1 MLLYKSFE
9 TLKLTPFEFQIVS
22 YQSLFSKRKIDCQC
36 NYKTIFFP
44 LALTH
49 STVKLIARVEPSSDV
64 AYCGATVET
73 VACFSVKPPNQS
85 IADTE
90 LNDASGRTKA
100 QNVGVAVIK
109 DNANGVVLDNVSPT
123 NNDELDRFDSNVACQ
138 DRREEFPLGK
148 TGTTMFM

>member
-1 MLLYKSFE
+1 VQW
-9 TLKLTPFEFQIVS
+9 T
-22 YQSLFSKRKIDCQC
+22 
-36 NYKTIFFP
+36 KTGTKP
-44 LALTH
+44 A
-49 STVKLIARVEPSSDV
+49 STARVEPSSDV
-64 AYCGATVET
+64 GNVSATFET